1 MYVPATDRSRAGK
14 PRTVSALLGSYG
26 RDLKGWIA
34 KLAAGYGIAA
44 ALMLVGVL
52 AVFAAIVVGFIALFH
67 FVALR
72 YGEYV
77 GFAVIGGGLL
87 LLGII
92 LLLVGYAM
100 TRRKTAPLP
109 RPRRQFRAARQ
120 MLLGNTI
127 ARAFGALHSSEAA
140 KEAGKEAAKP
150 DATTQILLG
159 TAAIIAVGWIAAN
172 HLGSKAPGS
181 RTPADQVRR

>member
-1 MYVPATDRSRAGK
+1 MYAPATGSSRDAK
-14 PRTVSALLGSYG
+14 PRTVSALLGSYVA
-26 RDLKGWIA
+26 DLRGWVVG
-34 KLAAGYGIAA
+34 LAAGYGIAA

-52 AVFAAIVVGFIALFH
+52 AVFAAIVVGFIALYH

-72 YGEYV
+72 YGTYI

-100 TRRKTAPLP
+100 TLRKAAPLP
-109 RPRRQFRAARQ
+109 RPRRQLRAARQ
-120 MLLGNTI
+120 MLVGTTV
-127 ARAFGALHSSEAA
+127 ARAFGALQRSEA
-140 KEAGKEAAKP
+140 GREAAKP

-159 TAAIIAVGWIAAN
+159 TAAILAVGWIAAS
-172 HLGSKAPGS
+172 HLGSK
-181 RTPADQVRR
+181 TPADRGRR